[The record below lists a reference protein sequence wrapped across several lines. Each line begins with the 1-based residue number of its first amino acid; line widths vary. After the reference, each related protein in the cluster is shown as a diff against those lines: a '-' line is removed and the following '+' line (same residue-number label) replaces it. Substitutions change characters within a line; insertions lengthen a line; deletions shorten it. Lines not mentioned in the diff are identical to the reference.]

1 LGSRKPVH
9 TSSIQKKGV
18 LSAAAS
24 TRASVAVRATNAMPA
39 ILVFL
44 GAAGGRKFRIWGRR
58 DLGLAIWIDDPWN
71 GILLAKSG
79 VRIHDI
85 GGEHVCAAECWSGLV
100 QRSLW
105 FQHLPGA
112 SYRRNM
118 PRLWAKMAHGTRA

>member
-1 LGSRKPVH
+1 MAFVARTETLAR
-9 TSSIQKKGV
+9 V
-18 LSAAAS
+18 LAAVDS
-24 TRASVAVRATNAMPA
+24 TP
-39 ILVFL
+39 F
-44 GAAGGRKFRIWGRR
+44 F
-58 DLGLAIWIDDPWN
+58 WIDDPWN